1 MGCIRIVKDNDFG
14 LDEKEFNNPFIRLG
28 ARGIIVRDDGKIAV
42 FYKSKMNEYKLPGGG
57 IENDEKPEL
66 AFMREAMEE
75 TGCEIEDIKPL
86 GMIEEHKSQTNFKQI
101 SYVFVSKVK
110 KDTKNLSLT
119 EKEQGEGA
127 MLLWL
132 SPTDALEK
140 IANCLEKLKASPV
153 DEAESLYSTKFVVL
167 RDKSILEY
175 YIKRK

>member
-1 MGCIRIVKDNDFG
+1 MNSYKEIVDFDWDSG
-14 LDEKEFNNPFIRLG
+14 EIYTNGRPMLQ
-28 ARGIIVRDDGKIAV
+28 
-42 FYKSKMNEYKLPGGG
+42 FYKDIFMASEGGETPQIQNIGNDGPEISDTETLKYFRDKLRQASKIP
-57 IENDEKPEL
+57 
-66 AFMREAMEE
+66 ASRF
-75 TGCEIEDIKPL
+75 
-86 GMIEEHKSQTNFKQI
+86 
-101 SYVFVSKVK
+101 
-110 KDTKNLSLT
+110 

-175 YIKRK
+175 YIKRR